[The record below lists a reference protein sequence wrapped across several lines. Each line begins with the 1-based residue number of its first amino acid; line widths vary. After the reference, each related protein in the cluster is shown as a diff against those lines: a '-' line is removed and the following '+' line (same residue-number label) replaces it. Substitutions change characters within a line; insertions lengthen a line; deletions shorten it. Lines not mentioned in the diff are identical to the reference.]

1 MKRITLFIIAVL
13 AISQASITIEPNI
26 IIDQSNNTGIATVWI
41 TNANVDIAG
50 IHLGLYDTE
59 NFNPITITNVY
70 GEILENLNWLT
81 GWNENEIM
89 TVMLNPNTQFPTG
102 NNLLINIEFQVE
114 DAACVVLMPN
124 LEMPAF
130 VSMQSFNLITDYIFI
145 NDENCELISGCTDLS
160 AQNYN
165 DIALYNNGTCEYAP
179 IIEHIPNQWLTPSEP
194 LLIELNASDED
205 DDELT
210 YSINDNGLLSI
221 LLDSNVLIIDTSQLN
236 WGFTEVTV
244 YVSDDTYQDQVTFS
258 IMENMEYETS
268 YGDVNNDG
276 IVNVSD
282 IVTTISII
290 SGQLTMTE
298 QADINSDGIV
308 NIIDVV
314 LLVEIVLGYNPG
326 RLSPSI
332 IDLLLEEGSL
342 NTKAS
347 GIAGFRLT
355 TNVEDFEITN
365 HPDNWILT
373 QYDNQLIMINLD
385 GSESAGKLFEYSGK
399 IEIEDVFLIGWNGV
413 QIETNIITVPNDFEL
428 FPAYPNPFNPQTTI
442 DFELASD
449 SNVKI
454 SIYNL
459 SGREIETLE
468 NGTRQSGYYSM
479 TWDASSQAT
488 GVYLVRMTVDNFT
501 TTQKVM
507 LVK

>member
-1 MKRITLFIIAVL
+1 
-13 AISQASITIEPNI
+13 
-26 IIDQSNNTGIATVWI
+26 
-41 TNANVDIAG
+41 
-50 IHLGLYDTE
+50 
-59 NFNPITITNVY
+59 
-70 GEILENLNWLT
+70 
-81 GWNENEIM
+81 
-89 TVMLNPNTQFPTG
+89 
-102 NNLLINIEFQVE
+102 
-114 DAACVVLMPN
+114 
-124 LEMPAF
+124 
-130 VSMQSFNLITDYIFI
+130 
-145 NDENCELISGCTDLS
+145 
-160 AQNYN
+160 
-165 DIALYNNGTCEYAP
+165 
-179 IIEHIPNQWLTPSEP
+179 
-194 LLIELNASDED
+194 
-205 DDELT
+205 
-210 YSINDNGLLSI
+210 
-221 LLDSNVLIIDTSQLN
+221 
-236 WGFTEVTV
+236 
-244 YVSDDTYQDQVTFS
+244 
-258 IMENMEYETS
+258 
-268 YGDVNNDG
+268 
-276 IVNVSD
+276 
-282 IVTTISII
+282 
-290 SGQLTMTE
+290 MTE